1 MPAYVALESTVI
13 AHGLP
18 YPQNVKTALR
28 LETLIRTAGAEPR
41 TVGLIGGEVVVGLS
55 ESQILHLAQAE
66 AVRKV
71 SLRDLPVVMARKLN
85 GATTVAATLHLAH
98 RSGLSVMATGG
109 IGGVHR
115 GSRFDVSA
123 DLDALARL
131 PMTVVCAGA
140 KAILDLPTTREVL
153 ETRGVT
159 IVGYG
164 TDEMPAF
171 YSPSSGLPVD
181 VQCDTPE
188 DVAAVIQARRRL
200 ELPGA
205 VLVTVPVPAEA
216 ALPREAVEPAI
227 AQALEEADSLD
238 LRSAEVTP
246 FLLKRLR
253 DLMGEPALR
262 ANVALLENN
271 AHIAA
276 RIARALTMNVKRK
289 T

>member
-1 MPAYVALESTVI
+1 MPAFVAFESTVI

-28 LETLIRTAGAEPR
+28 LETIARTAGAEPR
-41 TVGLIGGEVVVGLS
+41 TIGIVGGEVIVGLT

-66 AVRKV
+66 DVRKV
-71 SLRDLPVVMARKLN
+71 SLRDLPVATAQQLD
-85 GATTVAATLHLAH
+85 GATTVAATMHLAH
-98 RSGLSVMATGG
+98 RHGIGVMATGG

-115 GSRFDVSA
+115 GARFDVSA

-131 PMTVVCAGA
+131 PMTVVCSGA

-159 IVGYG
+159 VAGYQ

-171 YSPSSGLPVD
+171 YSRSSGLPVD
-181 VQCDTPE
+181 ARCETPE
-188 DVAAVIQARRRL
+188 DVAALVQARRRL
-200 ELPGA
+200 DLSGA
-205 VLVTVPVPAEA
+205 VLVTVPVPEDA

-227 AQALEEADSLD
+227 AQALDEAETLN

-246 FLLKRLR
+246 FLLSRLR
-253 DLMGEPALR
+253 DLAGDDALW

-271 AHIAA
+271 AHIAGL
-276 RIARALTMNVKRK
+276 IAKALEAPRGA
-289 T
+289 

>member
-28 LETLIRTAGAEPR
+28 LETIIRTAGAEPR
-41 TVGLIGGEVVVGLS
+41 TVGIIGGAVLVGLS
-55 ESQILHLAQAE
+55 ESQILHLAQAD

-71 SLRDLPVVMARKLN
+71 SLRDLPVAAARTLD

-98 RSGLSVMATGG
+98 RSGISVMATGG

-115 GSRFDVSA
+115 GRRFDVSA

-181 VQCDTPE
+181 VRCDTAE
-188 DVAAVIQARRRL
+188 EVAAVIQARRRL
-200 ELPGA
+200 DLPGA

-216 ALPREAVEPAI
+216 ALPRDLIEPAI
-227 AQALEEADSLD
+227 SQALEEAESLD

-253 DLMGEPALR
+253 DLAGAQALR

-271 AHIAA
+271 AQIAAHIAKVLA
-276 RIARALTMNVKRK
+276 TRT
-289 T
+289 

>member
-1 MPAYVALESTVI
+1 MPAYVAFESTVI

-28 LETLIRTAGAEPR
+28 LETIARTAGAEPR
-41 TVGLIGGEVVVGLS
+41 TIGIVGGKVVVGLT

-66 AVRKV
+66 GVRKV
-71 SLRDLPVVMARKLN
+71 SLRDLPVVTAQHLD
-85 GATTVAATLHLAH
+85 GATTVAATMYLAH
-98 RSGLSVMATGG
+98 RSGITVMATGG

-171 YSPSSGLPVD
+171 YSRSSGLPSGRGGGGG
-181 VQCDTPE
+181 QSGSGGSGS
-188 DVAAVIQARRRL
+188 RRACTHRTA
-200 ELPGA
+200 G
-205 VLVTVPVPAEA
+205 
-216 ALPREAVEPAI
+216 
-227 AQALEEADSLD
+227 
-238 LRSAEVTP
+238 P
-246 FLLKRLR
+246 FSRHHR
-253 DLMGEPALR
+253 RGQR
-262 ANVALLENN
+262 RVG
-271 AHIAA
+271 
-276 RIARALTMNVKRK
+276 
-289 T
+289 

>member
-1 MPAYVALESTVI
+1 MPAYVAFESTVI

-28 LETLIRTAGAEPR
+28 LETIARTAGAEPR
-41 TVGLIGGEVVVGLS
+41 TVGIVDGEVVVGLS

-71 SLRDLPVVMARKLN
+71 SLRDLPVAMAQKLD

-98 RSGLSVMATGG
+98 HSGIGVMATGG

-115 GSRFDVSA
+115 GGGFDVSA

-131 PMTVVCAGA
+131 PMTVVCAGV
-140 KAILDLPTTREVL
+140 KAILDLPATREGL

-159 IVGYG
+159 VVGYQ

-171 YSPSSGLPVD
+171 YSRSSGLPVD
-181 VQCDTPE
+181 ARCDTPE
-188 DVAAVIQARRRL
+188 EVAAIIQARRRL

-205 VLVTVPVPAEA
+205 VLVTVPVPEDA
-216 ALPREAVEPAI
+216 ALPSKPSNPLSPRPSTKPNPSTYAPP
-227 AQALEEADSLD
+227 
-238 LRSAEVTP
+238 R
-246 FLLKRLR
+246 
-253 DLMGEPALR
+253 
-262 ANVALLENN
+262 
-271 AHIAA
+271 
-276 RIARALTMNVKRK
+276 
-289 T
+289 

>member
-1 MPAYVALESTVI
+1 MLAYVAFESTVI

-28 LETLIRTAGAEPR
+28 METIARSAGAEPR
-41 TVGLIGGEVVVGLS
+41 TVGIIGGEVVMGLT
-55 ESQILHLAQAE
+55 ESQILHLAQAD

-71 SLRDLPVVMARKLN
+71 SLRDLPVATAQKLD

-98 RSGLSVMATGG
+98 RSGIAVMATGG

-115 GSRFDVSA
+115 GNHFDVSA

-131 PMTVVCAGA
+131 PMTVVCAGI

-159 IVGYG
+159 VVGYQ

-171 YSPSSGLPVD
+171 YSRTSSLPID
-181 VQCDTPE
+181 TRCDTPE
-188 DVAAVIQARRRL
+188 EVAALVQARRRL
-200 ELPGA
+200 GLPGA

-227 AQALEEADSLD
+227 AQALDEAESLS

-246 FLLKRLR
+246 FLLSRLR
-253 DLMGEPALR
+253 DLAGESALR

-271 AHIAA
+271 AHVAAQIAW
-276 RIARALTMNVKRK
+276 ALVSGG
-289 T
+289 